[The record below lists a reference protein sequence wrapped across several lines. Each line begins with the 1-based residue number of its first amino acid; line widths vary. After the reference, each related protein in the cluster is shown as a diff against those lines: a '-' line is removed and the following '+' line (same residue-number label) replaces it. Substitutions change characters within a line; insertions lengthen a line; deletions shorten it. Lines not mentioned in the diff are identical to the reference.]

1 MTIQMDERCCLNEIL
16 QTWCHC
22 NPAKTP
28 SSLCINIIRVEE
40 YFHCIGYRC
49 DSWWLEVQ
57 GRRWVSGG
65 VAAAVVHQGCPVPI
79 VDLDVVARAGGDI
92 TSPNSKVGELQP
104 QYLSTLYMYCLGF
117 VDVGKV
123 VAWVVR

>member
-1 MTIQMDERCCLNEIL
+1 MEEDLHSVAPGRYDWRQEVIG
-16 QTWCHC
+16 
-22 NPAKTP
+22 
-28 SSLCINIIRVEE
+28 IIP
-40 YFHCIGYRC
+40 I
-49 DSWWLEVQ
+49 
-57 GRRWVSGG
+57 RWISIR

-79 VDLDVVARAGGDI
+79 CDLDKVDTGGE
-92 TSPNSKVGELQP
+92 PVNSKVGELQP